1 MRLQLAHF
9 VNRQRVCRVVTLRPS
24 SLPVAKF
31 QIGYLDSILLVD
43 FGEMLMPPDYAD
55 LLYASSIAWPLKTRF
70 SLCCA
75 ATKLSITVQSCIG
88 FNNGC
93 TVT

>member
-43 FGEMLMPPDYAD
+43 FDICGMYLLPREMTKFRTPNHD
-55 LLYASSIAWPLKTRF
+55 LGKFILEFFCGLRSVGVS
-70 SLCCA
+70 
-75 ATKLSITVQSCIG
+75 V
-88 FNNGC
+88 
-93 TVT
+93 

>member
-31 QIGYLDSILLVD
+31 PIGYLDSILLVD
-43 FGEMLMPPDYAD
+43 FDMNQKINMH
-55 LLYASSIAWPLKTRF
+55 
-70 SLCCA
+70 
-75 ATKLSITVQSCIG
+75 ITTELQLI
-88 FNNGC
+88 
-93 TVT
+93 